1 MRLVVLLFLFAT
13 AGCAVPQQAR
23 EIEFSSTPAQ
33 DIEIRLLWSR
43 GEASRFELRNTSSRA
58 VRYLHWAGQGPEP
71 IAYCAREDGS
81 EWLCSERVYVE
92 GDEETGF
99 TEWSHDTVLPPHA
112 KVKFRVR
119 AGADTPVG
127 IKVFPDGSNEESI
140 VWAAH

>member
-1 MRLVVLLFLFAT
+1 MRSVLFLCLFVT
-13 AGCAVPQQAR
+13 NGCAVPQQAQ
-23 EIEFSSTPAQ
+23 EIEYSSNPAE
-33 DIEIRLLWSR
+33 DVELRRLWSR

-81 EWLCSERVYVE
+81 QWLCSETVYVE

-99 TEWSHDTVLPPHA
+99 TEWSHETVLPPHA
-112 KVKFRVR
+112 KVKFRIR

-127 IKVFPDGSNEESI
+127 IKVFPDASSEESF
-140 VWAAH
+140 VWATH